1 MQEKHIVVKR
11 YKIKMG
17 KTKKKRTKE
26 QRDGVTRCESPSP
39 RPVKPITNERSKQL
53 ISQTL
58 HILKSTLIMFP
69 LYAPQHI
76 NLISPSCPQIS

>member
-26 QRDGVTRCESPSP
+26 Q
-39 RPVKPITNERSKQL
+39 ITNNQWKKQATDL
-53 ISQTL
+53 PNSP
-58 HILKSTLIMFP
+58 H
-69 LYAPQHI
+69 PQKYVDYV
-76 NLISPSCPQIS
+76 PSVCTTTY